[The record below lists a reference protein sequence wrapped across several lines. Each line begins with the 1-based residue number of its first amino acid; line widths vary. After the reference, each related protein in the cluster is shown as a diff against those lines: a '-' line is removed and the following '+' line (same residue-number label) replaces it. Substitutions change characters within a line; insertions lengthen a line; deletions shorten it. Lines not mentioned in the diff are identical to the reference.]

1 MIRRP
6 LVVVVV
12 GPVAPAALLPAACGS
27 SGSSTTNV
35 NASTTTTSPT
45 QTTKAADRE
54 PNSKLSK
61 VQITT
66 MQGDLE
72 ATNLLK
78 ASKGTWS
85 VVDRAKYCVQGQIPA
100 DVYTPGYT
108 TN

>member
-1 MIRRP
+1 
-6 LVVVVV
+6 
-12 GPVAPAALLPAACGS
+12 
-27 SGSSTTNV
+27 
-35 NASTTTTSPT
+35 
-45 QTTKAADRE
+45 
-54 PNSKLSK
+54 
-61 VQITT
+61 

-100 DVYTPGYT
+100 DVYRPGCT